1 MKDNNFYTIQGWM
14 VNQLNLQGN
23 ELLVYA
29 IIYGFSQDGE
39 SEFNG
44 SLKYL
49 SEMTNSNKSTMSR
62 TIEKLIDKG
71 LIIRKKYEINNS
83 ICYHYVVDLG
93 GLQNATGVANNNG
106 GVAKCNGSYT
116 NNSYSNTI
124 SIDNNIRDN
133 IEKKDITKVI
143 SKESKRFSKPTI
155 QEIQD
160 YCAERKNGIDAEVFF
175 DFYESKGWKVGT
187 TPMKDWKACIRTW
200 ERKENKS
207 FYKAKYKITD
217 EMIDSMNIWGD

>member
-83 ICYHYVVDLG
+83 IYYHYVVDLG

-106 GVAKCNGSYT
+106 GVANCNGSYS

-155 QEIQD
+155 QEIQE

-217 EMIDSMNIWGD
+217 EMIDSMNVWGE

>member
-83 ICYHYVVDLG
+83 ICYHYIVDLG
-93 GLQNATGVANNNG
+93 GLQNATGVANCKG
-106 GVAKCNGSYT
+106 GVAKCNGSYS

-143 SKESKRFSKPTI
+143 SKESKRFLKPTI

-160 YCAERKNGIDAEVFF
+160 YCAERKNEIDAEVFF

-207 FYKAKYKITD
+207 FKKAKYKITD
-217 EMIDSMNIWGD
+217 EMIDSMKIWGE